1 MDGPPSLPREG
12 GTGLEERE
20 GGVSAAGSHSLLQLP
35 ARRKAGVHRRARV
48 SSRAWVRRAE
58 VSMQM
63 SMRAGRGS
71 VKGRGE
77 QEAGDQEEHRGEYR
91 KTGTQESHG
100 GS

>member
-1 MDGPPSLPREG
+1 MDGPPSLGREG

-58 VSMQM
+58 VSK
-63 SMRAGRGS
+63 SADEHEGRGVS
-71 VKGRGE
+71 KR
-77 QEAGDQEEHRGEYR
+77 
-91 KTGTQESHG
+91 
-100 GS
+100 